1 MRGSTPGLPILT
13 CHRVGLPPPA
23 STCRRLERLGAPDA
37 ERGLNDTRALDSRC
51 LRRIAV
57 KGYRLVH
64 RARFTLAAL
73 RGFA

>member
-23 STCRRLERLGAPDA
+23 STCRGLFTSPGALEAQLRL
-37 ERGLNDTRALDSRC
+37 
-51 LRRIAV
+51 LRRHDA
-57 KGYRLVH
+57 RATLF
-64 RARFTLAAL
+64 ARFTPAAL